1 MFRENGDQLSKRPW
15 PAYAIKTPTA
25 PNTTA
30 KPATPIAPLEAAALS
45 AGLAVSEAPAD
56 DEDGDEA
63 APAPADLPPVTEEAD
78 GDGSAVAALE
88 MLAAAAALMVA
99 RHASLAVVDDLTS
112 RHLVR
117 GESG

>member
-1 MFRENGDQLSKRPW
+1 MFRENGDQLSKHPW

-30 KPATPIAPLEAAALS
+30 KPATSNPPLEAAALS
-45 AGLAVSEAPAD
+45 AGLAVSEAAD
-56 DEDGDEA
+56 DEDDDEA
-63 APAPADLPPVTEEAD
+63 APAPADLPPATEEAD

-99 RHASLAVVDDLTS
+99 LHASLAVVDDLTS